1 MASGYQSC
9 AQNPFL
15 AGTSASGSLF
25 YLKDHNIMSLHF
37 TGRVAIVTGAGGGL
51 GKQHA
56 LALAARGAKVVVND
70 LGADVHGDGG
80 SVSAAQAVVD
90 EIRANGG
97 EAMVNGASVTDYEA
111 VKAMVQQTMDAWGR
125 VDILVNNAGILRD
138 KSFAKMEIADFRLVM
153 DVHVM
158 GAVHCTK
165 AVWAI
170 MQAQNYGRVVLTTSS
185 SGLYGNFGQANYGAA
200 KMALAG
206 LMQTLSIEGEKHGIR
221 VNCLAP
227 TAATRMTEGL
237 MPPEVLKALQPQ
249 AVVPAMLVMASEDA
263 PNRTI
268 LCAGAGSF
276 EVAHITL
283 TQGLHLGLHDD
294 TAEQLAAA
302 LAQVKDPAGQ
312 MVPLSGSAQGGHEIA
327 MAVAAHPA

>member
-1 MASGYQSC
+1 
-9 AQNPFL
+9 
-15 AGTSASGSLF
+15 
-25 YLKDHNIMSLHF
+25 MSIDF
-37 TGRVAIVTGAGGGL
+37 KGRVAIVTGAGGGL

-70 LGADVHGDGG
+70 LGGDVHGVGG

-90 EIRANGG
+90 EIRAAGG
-97 EAMVNGASVTDYEA
+97 EAIVNGASVTDFEA
-111 VKAMVQQTMDAWGR
+111 VQAMVQQAMDTWGR

-138 KSFAKMEIADFRLVM
+138 KSFAKMDLADFRLVV
-153 DVHVM
+153 DVHLM
-158 GAVHCTK
+158 GAVHCSK
-165 AVWAI
+165 AVWPI
-170 MQAQNYGRVVLTTSS
+170 MQAQNYGRIVMTTSS

-237 MPPEVLKALQPQ
+237 MPDAVLKALEPQ

-268 LCAGAGSF
+268 ICAGAGSF

-283 TQGLHLGLHDD
+283 TQGVHLGLTPD
-294 TAEQLAAA
+294 TPERLAAA
-302 LAQVKDPAGQ
+302 LAQVTDRQGET
-312 MVPLSGSAQGGHEIA
+312 VPLSGSAQGTLEVGKA
-327 MAVAAHPA
+327 MVAHGG